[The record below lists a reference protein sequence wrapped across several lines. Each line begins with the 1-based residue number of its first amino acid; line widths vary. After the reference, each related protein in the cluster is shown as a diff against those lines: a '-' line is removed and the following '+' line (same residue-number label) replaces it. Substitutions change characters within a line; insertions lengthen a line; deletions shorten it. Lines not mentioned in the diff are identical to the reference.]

1 MTEIDQPP
9 LPGMAPGLMAPPLPA
24 FYLNEDNLRQF
35 GATDPSPW
43 TRRNLRM
50 LRHRRLFELIKPP
63 KNKIKSSQRPSVT
76 PDGKMIPKKIASM
89 LASHPPTIKCAVVD
103 PSLGI
108 AAERAADWLRTMRDE
123 EEERHGEGPN
133 GSRAYQEAETLVRDG
148 MLVDITVWDP
158 ADTTFPYVT
167 DLPDPMTVF
176 PTYAGNKLIRCT
188 LKYRTTVAE
197 AKELCRAFGQE
208 DLVSVGGSFQQDSL
222 PVEVI
227 KVFAINPDSQGW
239 EVGIL
244 IRGRLLTVQPL
255 PACPLTI
262 QYATS
267 RIYTSTTTGEVT
279 TLDRYENIG
288 HGIFDIIEE
297 PIKNKNEDYTLLRE
311 MMMREANPPRVIFT
325 DDEGKLDELKF
336 ETGQNIH
343 LWSDDKFQLVQ
354 LTPDFNKLKN
364 ILQLDQQGLDRGS
377 IPAALWGENPDG
389 TSSPTEFMLLGN
401 ARDQV
406 YVFEKALK
414 RFYQSKYRKMLT
426 LYRDQSPAL
435 FPGSPGATPLQ
446 TTDPN
451 SGIKLGGV
459 PFTVQDISAL
469 GPNPKVIVEYTEIT
483 PQNEVARTQMAT
495 NLVREKIIDLATAR
509 EMIPAPFN
517 QQPQLMGQRVL
528 QDISLT
534 NPLMTQIMSMAAA
547 LYSPDPIMQSIAHLM
562 LPGMLEQA
570 QMQAAGGMGP
580 PATPQPGQ
588 NGVPARQGQM
598 APQANPPE
606 NGQRAG
612 VPEGHPVTPPQG
624 SPPHP

>member
-1 MTEIDQPP
+1 
-9 LPGMAPGLMAPPLPA
+9 MAPGLMDPMAMPA
-24 FYLNEDNLRQF
+24 FFLNEDNMRQF
-35 GATDPSPW
+35 AATDPYPW
-43 TRRNLRM
+43 TKRNLRM
-50 LRHRRLFELIKPP
+50 LRHRRLFELVKPP
-63 KNKIKSSQRPSVT
+63 KNKVHSNHRPSVT

-89 LASHPPTIKCAVVD
+89 LAGHPPSIKCAVID
-103 PSLGI
+103 PALAI
-108 AAERAADWLRTMRDE
+108 NAERCSDWLRTMRDE
-123 EEERHGEGPN
+123 EEERHAEGPN
-133 GSRAYQEAETLVRDG
+133 GSRAYQEAETIVRDG
-148 MLVDITVWDP
+148 MLVDITVWNP
-158 ADTTFPYVT
+158 ADPTFPFIS

-176 PTYAGNKLIRCT
+176 PTYAGNKLVRCT
-188 LKYRTTVAE
+188 LKYRSTVAE
-197 AKELCRAFGQE
+197 ARSLCETFGQE
-208 DLVSVGGSFQQDSL
+208 DLVSVGGSFQQDSM
-222 PVEVI
+222 PVEIV
-227 KVFAINPDSQGW
+227 KVFTNQGGSW

-244 IRGRLLTVQPL
+244 LRGRLLTVQPL
-255 PACPLTI
+255 PSCPITI

-267 RIYTSTTTGEVT
+267 RVYTSTTTGEIT

-288 HGIFDIIEE
+288 QGIFDIIEE

-343 LWSDDKFQLVQ
+343 LWADDKFQLVQ

-377 IPAALWGENPDG
+377 IPSALWGENPDA

-414 RFYQSKYRKMLT
+414 RFYQSKYRKQLV
-426 LYRDQSPAL
+426 LYRDNSPAL

-451 SGIKLGGV
+451 SGIKLGGQ
-459 PFTVQDISAL
+459 PFTVQDIRAL
-469 GPNPKVIVEYTEIT
+469 GPNPKVIVEYSEIT

-495 NLVREKIIDLATAR
+495 NLVREKIVDLATAR

-517 QQPQLMGQRVL
+517 AQPQLMGQKVL

-534 NPLMTQIMSMAAA
+534 NPIMTQIMAMTAACTA
-547 LYSPDPIMQSIAHLM
+547 RTRSCSRSP
-562 LPGMLEQA
+562 
-570 QMQAAGGMGP
+570 
-580 PATPQPGQ
+580 T
-588 NGVPARQGQM
+588 
-598 APQANPPE
+598 
-606 NGQRAG
+606 
-612 VPEGHPVTPPQG
+612 
-624 SPPHP
+624 